1 MKGYPM
7 SQQSNKPEQHRK
19 QAEQSSASARK
30 RTRAEGNAPKSGRSV
45 IAHPHLDGE
54 AEKRAA
60 RASGKQS
67 QRGQGRITHPKTNQ
81 SNQYR

>member
-1 MKGYPM
+1 M
-7 SQQSNKPEQHRK
+7 SQQSNEPEQHRK
-19 QAEQSSASARK
+19 EAERHSASAHK
-30 RTRAEGNAPKSGRSV
+30 RTRAEENAPGSGRSI
-45 IAHPHLDGE
+45 IAHPQLDGE
-54 AEKRAA
+54 AEKRTA